1 MFLMYQTDG
10 SLETAMLLFPVNNN
24 SEIDIWISTKHN
36 SILDLN

>member
-1 MFLMYQTDG
+1 MFLMYQMDG